1 MASHVEMQAAAQRK
15 EHMRERVWALLDREG
30 VLRRPAR
37 GRIPNFVGAEQAAD
51 QLAALPAWQSAQ
63 VLKSNPDKAQLPVRA
78 RALAEG
84 KLLFMAVPRL
94 AHELPF
100 FLLDPATLSVP
111 PLEAA
116 VHETAETIARK
127 VAVSELRPVDVVICG
142 SVAVNRNGVRLGKGG
157 GYADLE
163 LALLVEAG
171 LVSEQTV
178 MVTTVHPLQV
188 VDETLPETE
197 HDFRVDLIVTPDEV
211 IVCGSPRRPPGM
223 IWEHLDEERISAIP
237 VLASMAAHMPA
248 GDASADRR
256 QARDRP

>member
-1 MASHVEMQAAAQRK
+1 MASHVEMQAVAQRK
-15 EHMRERVWALLDREG
+15 EQMRERVWALLDREG
-30 VLRRPAR
+30 VLRRPPR
-37 GRIPNFVGAEQAAD
+37 GRIPNFVGAEDAAD

-100 FLLDPATLSVP
+100 FLLDPATLTVP

-127 VAVSELRPVDVVICG
+127 VAVSEMRPVDLVICG

-178 MVTTVHPLQV
+178 IVTTVDPLQV
-188 VDETLPETE
+188 VDDPLPETE
-197 HDFRVDLIVTPDEV
+197 HDFRVDLIVTPDEM
-211 IVCGSPRRPPGM
+211 IACGSPRRPPGVM
-223 IWEHLDEERISAIP
+223 WEHLDQEKIAAVP
-237 VLASMAAHMPA
+237 VLASLAADTPS
-248 GDASADRR
+248 GDTPADRR
-256 QARDRP
+256 

>member
-1 MASHVEMQAAAQRK
+1 VASQVELQAGTQRK
-15 EHMRERVWALLDREG
+15 NEMRERVWALLEREG

-37 GRIPNFVGAEQAAD
+37 GKIPNFTGAEEAAD
-51 QLAALPAWQSAQ
+51 RLAALPAWRSAR

-94 AHELPF
+94 AHKLPF

-127 VAVSELRPVDVVICG
+127 VAVSELRPVDLVICG
-142 SVAVNRNGVRLGKGG
+142 SVAVNRNGIRLGKGG

-171 LVSEQTV
+171 LVGEQTV

-188 VDETLPETE
+188 VDEPLPETG
-197 HDFRVDLIVTPDEV
+197 HDFRVDLIVTPAEA
-211 IVCGSPRRPPGM
+211 ITCGSPRRPLGVM
-223 IWEHLDEERISAIP
+223 WEHLNAEKIAAVP
-237 VLASMAAHMPA
+237 VLASLAAGRA
-248 GDASADRR
+248 
-256 QARDRP
+256 

>member
-1 MASHVEMQAAAQRK
+1 VASQVELQAVTQRK
-15 EHMRERVWALLDREG
+15 DEMRERVWALLEQEG

-37 GRIPNFVGAEQAAD
+37 GKIPNFIGAEEAAD
-51 QLAALPAWQSAQ
+51 RLAALPAWQSAR

-94 AHELPF
+94 AHKLPF
-100 FLLDPATLSVP
+100 FLLDPTTLTVP
-111 PLEAA
+111 PSEAA

-127 VAVSELRPVDVVICG
+127 VPVSEMRPVDLVVCG

-171 LVSEQTV
+171 LVSEQTM

-188 VDETLPETE
+188 VDEPLPETE

-211 IVCGSPRRPPGM
+211 IACGSPRRPPGVM
-223 IWEHLDEERISAIP
+223 WEHLNAEKIAAVP
-237 VLASMAAHMPA
+237 VLASLAPDLRST
-248 GDASADRR
+248 GN
-256 QARDRP
+256 

>member
-1 MASHVEMQAAAQRK
+1 VASQVELQAVTERK
-15 EHMRERVWALLDREG
+15 DEMRERVWALLEQEG

-37 GRIPNFVGAEQAAD
+37 GKIPNFIGAEEAAD
-51 QLAALPAWQSAQ
+51 RLAALPAWQSAR

-94 AHELPF
+94 AHKLPF
-100 FLLDPATLSVP
+100 FLLDPTTLNVP
-111 PLEAA
+111 PSEAA

-127 VAVSELRPVDVVICG
+127 VPVSEMRPVDLVVCG

-188 VDETLPETE
+188 VDEPLPETE

-211 IVCGSPRRPPGM
+211 IACGSPRRPPGVM
-223 IWEHLDEERISAIP
+223 WEHLNAEKIAAVP
-237 VLASMAAHMPA
+237 VLTALS
-248 GDASADRR
+248 GGRF
-256 QARDRP
+256 

>member
-1 MASHVEMQAAAQRK
+1 VASQVELQAVTQRK
-15 EHMRERVWALLDREG
+15 QEMRERVWALLERER
-30 VLRRPAR
+30 VLRRPAK
-37 GRIPNFVGAEQAAD
+37 GRIPNFIGAEEAAD
-51 QLAALPAWQSAQ
+51 QLAALPAWRSAQ

-94 AHELPF
+94 AHKLPF

-116 VHETAETIARK
+116 IHETAEAIARK
-127 VAVSELRPVDVVICG
+127 VPVSELRPVDLVICG

-171 LVSEQTV
+171 LVGERTV

-188 VDETLPETE
+188 VDEPLPETE
-197 HDFRVDLIVTPDEV
+197 HDFRVDVIVTPDEV
-211 IVCGSPRRPPGM
+211 IACGSPRRPPGVM
-223 IWEHLDEERISAIP
+223 WAHLNAEKIAAVP
-237 VLASMAAHMPA
+237 VLASLAA
-248 GDASADRR
+248 GRS
-256 QARDRP
+256 

>member
-1 MASHVEMQAAAQRK
+1 MASQAELQAVTQRK
-15 EHMRERVWALLDREG
+15 EELRERVWALLERQG
-30 VLRRPAR
+30 VLRRPAK
-37 GRIPNFVGAEQAAD
+37 GKIPNFIGADEAAHR
-51 QLAALPAWQSAQ
+51 LAALPVWRSAR

-94 AHELPF
+94 AHRLPF

-127 VAVSELRPVDVVICG
+127 VAVSEMRPVDLVVCG

-178 MVTTVHPLQV
+178 IVTTVHPLQV
-188 VDETLPETE
+188 ADEPLPETE
-197 HDFRVDLIVTPDEV
+197 HDFRVDVIVTPDEV
-211 IVCGSPRRPPGM
+211 IACGSPRRPPGVM
-223 IWEHLDEERISAIP
+223 WEHLNAKKIAAVP
-237 VLASMAAHMPA
+237 VLASLAA
-248 GDASADRR
+248 DARRAD
-256 QARDRP
+256 

>member
-1 MASHVEMQAAAQRK
+1 MASQVELQAVTQRK
-15 EHMRERVWALLDREG
+15 DEMRERVWALLEQEG

-37 GRIPNFVGAEQAAD
+37 GKIPNFIGAEEAAD
-51 QLAALPAWQSAQ
+51 RLAALPAWQSAR

-100 FLLDPATLSVP
+100 FLLDPTTLTVP
-111 PLEAA
+111 PSEAT

-127 VAVSELRPVDVVICG
+127 VPVSEMRPVDLVVCG

-171 LVSEQTV
+171 LVSEQTM

-188 VDETLPETE
+188 VDEPLPETE

-211 IVCGSPRRPPGM
+211 IACGSPRRPPGVM
-223 IWEHLDEERISAIP
+223 WEHLNAEKIAAVP
-237 VLASMAAHMPA
+237 VLASLAPDLRST
-248 GDASADRR
+248 GN
-256 QARDRP
+256 

>member
-1 MASHVEMQAAAQRK
+1 VASHVKMQAVTQRK
-15 EHMRERVWALLDREG
+15 EQERERVWALLERAG

-37 GRIPNFVGAEQAAD
+37 GRIPNFIGAEEASD
-51 QLAALPAWQSAQ
+51 RLATLPAWQSAQ

-111 PLEAA
+111 PRDAA
-116 VHETAETIARK
+116 VHETAEAIARK
-127 VAVSELRPVDVVICG
+127 VAVTELRPVDLVICG
-142 SVAVNRNGVRLGKGG
+142 SVAVNRSGARLGKGG

-171 LVSEQTV
+171 LVSEKTV
-178 MVTTVHPLQV
+178 IATTVHPLQV
-188 VDETLPETE
+188 VDEPLPETE
-197 HDFRVDLIVTPDEV
+197 HDFRVDMIATPDEV
-211 IVCGSPRRPPGM
+211 IACGPPRRPPGVM
-223 IWEHLDEERISAIP
+223 WEHLDQRKIAAVP
-237 VLASMAAHMPA
+237 VLANL
-248 GDASADRR
+248 DAQRR
-256 QARDRP
+256 ASGRH

>member
-1 MASHVEMQAAAQRK
+1 
-15 EHMRERVWALLDREG
+15 L
-30 VLRRPAR
+30 
-37 GRIPNFVGAEQAAD
+37 
-51 QLAALPAWQSAQ
+51 
-63 VLKSNPDKAQLPVRA
+63 
-78 RALAEG
+78 
-84 KLLFMAVPRL
+84 
-94 AHELPF
+94 
-100 FLLDPATLSVP
+100 

-127 VAVSELRPVDVVICG
+127 VPVSELRPVDVVVCG

-188 VDETLPETE
+188 VDAPLPETE

-211 IVCGSPRRPPGM
+211 IACGSPRRPPGVM
-223 IWEHLDEERISAIP
+223 WEHLNAEKIAAVP
-237 VLASMAAHMPA
+237 VLANLAAGRA
-248 GDASADRR
+248 
-256 QARDRP
+256 